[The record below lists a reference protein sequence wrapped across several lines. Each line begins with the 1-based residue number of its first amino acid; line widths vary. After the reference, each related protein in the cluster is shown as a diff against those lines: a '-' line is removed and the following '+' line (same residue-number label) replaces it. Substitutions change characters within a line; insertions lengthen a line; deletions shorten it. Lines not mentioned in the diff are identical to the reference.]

1 MSPNEKL
8 LRPHIA
14 RLKPYQSARDEHP
27 EPDFTFLDAN
37 ENPFGRDNR
46 YPDPR
51 QQALRARLGQHYQM
65 PPQQLVLGNGS
76 DEIIDLLLKALCT
89 PDRDAVL
96 TFAPTYGMYQ
106 VAAAVHGARWRELP
120 LNGDFD
126 LDEETV
132 ARALRIPEAKVLFL
146 CSPNNPTGN
155 TLSERWITY
164 LLEHFPGVVVID
176 EAYADFS
183 TQPSWRSAVAQH
195 PRLVVMG
202 TLSKAWGLAGAR
214 VGWAFGQMWLIRA
227 LEKIKP
233 PYNVSGPNQ
242 SRALAR
248 LAEPARLQE
257 EVKLLLRERKMLEEA
272 LPSLPGVEKVFPSE
286 ANFLLVRV
294 RDGPALYRALS
305 AQGLLVRLRHAAVP
319 HTLRITVGTPAENQR
334 LCQLWPEAAAFL
346 DLRH

>member
-1 MSPNEKL
+1 MSDYEQL

-14 RLKPYQSARDEHP
+14 GLKPYRSARDEHP
-27 EPDFTFLDAN
+27 AAGSTFLDAN

-51 QQALRARLGQHYQM
+51 QEALRARLGGHYQM
-65 PPQQLVLGNGS
+65 PPQQVLLGNGS

-89 PDRDAVL
+89 PGRDAVL
-96 TFAPTYGMYQ
+96 TFGPTYGMYQ
-106 VAAAVHGARWRELP
+106 VAAAVHGALWRELP
-120 LNGDFD
+120 LNEAFD
-126 LDEETV
+126 LDEATV
-132 ARALRIPEAKVLFL
+132 ARALRLPEAKVLFL

-155 TLSERWITY
+155 TLSERWINH
-164 LLEHFPGVVVID
+164 LLAHFPGVVVID

-183 TQPSWRSAVAQH
+183 TQPSWRRAVARH

-248 LAEPARLQE
+248 LAEPDQLVE
-257 EVKLLLRERKMLEEA
+257 EVELLRRERKKLAAA
-272 LPSLPGVEKVFPSE
+272 LPSMPGVEAVFPSE

-294 RDGPALYRALS
+294 RDAPGLYQALS
-305 AQGLLVRLRHAAVP
+305 EQGLLVRLRHPAVP
-319 HTLRITVGTPAENQR
+319 HTLRISIGTPTENQR
-334 LCQLWPEAAAFL
+334 LCQLWPAAAALL
-346 DLRH
+346 DRRS